1 MAARVNFSSIRGG
14 EGMMGNAKR
23 GNIYVPVAKGA
34 SHSTDLIDHNLFELV
49 FIQREEPQ
57 ISYFGKQMN

>member
-1 MAARVNFSSIRGG
+1 
-14 EGMMGNAKR
+14 MGHAKS
-23 GNIYVPVAKGA
+23 GNIYVAVAKGA

-57 ISYFGKQMN
+57 MSYFGKQMN